1 MEERFRDV
9 DFDIPKINGNQEQ
22 RSDAMLNWLTEVCKV
37 VFSVGFNLYQNG
49 VLDINKVKAYCSE
62 NVLRNLLLFSQKNQL
77 TAE

>member
-1 MEERFRDV
+1 
-9 DFDIPKINGNQEQ
+9 
-22 RSDAMLNWLTEVCKV
+22 MLNWLTEVCKV